1 MRTLI
6 GAPLFWFKRLSL
18 ATIVLLV
25 LGLASEFVYRSA
37 LDAQRDRVYAE
48 FQLAAAQHID
58 TLRKRLEG
66 VLDLQQLLANHVDV
80 AGPGSDQEFGQV
92 TRPLMRVHPF
102 IAAIVYAEI
111 DPRSEGIRYPVR
123 YALSDGAWPQPGA
136 NLADEGPDA
145 QSAIEAALA
154 SGDTIATPPLAS
166 SADTGTAD
174 GIRLFARAGDGLTA
188 VFMHLND
195 LAESTLWAG
204 MDPDA
209 RDMAFTIVDASTDP
223 TRAHEIYRDTVDTHF
238 ETAYAEAI
246 PFADRRWLVMATPM
260 PRHYELAPQAG
271 VKRQRYAGW
280 AITLLATLIV
290 AFLQSRN
297 AVIRGHVAR
306 RTAELARSNQM
317 LAETNAT
324 LEAEIRQRIA
334 SENALRESATLQQA
348 ILHSADYAIILT
360 DREGVVRVFN
370 PAAER
375 MLGCRTDEVVG
386 KRTPSAFIDPNDLA
400 RMAEATGQSGFAA
413 LLATTREQDSTDP
426 LELDLCR
433 SDGGRIP
440 ASIAISPL
448 VDASHGA
455 ITGYLAIAADITHR
469 KAAESRILHLAH
481 FDPLTDLPNRS
492 LLHTRLEEA
501 LDHASTCKQPLAV
514 LFLDLDRFKY
524 VNDSLGHQAG
534 DALLK
539 AVSGRFRHCVREQDT
554 VARMGGDEFIV
565 VLADLEGRDHASE
578 VAGRIIEALNAPF
591 EIKGHRLT
599 VTPSIGISIYPEDGD
614 KADLLIKHADAA
626 MYHAKEQGRNNYQF
640 YERRFSTDVSARLN
654 LENRLRR
661 ALERSEFEVYYQ
673 PQVETS
679 TGEFI
684 GLEALLRWRDPEHGL
699 VSPDEF
705 IPVAEDSGLIVPI
718 GEWVMRT
725 ACHQN
730 QAWRAARL
738 LDVPVAVNLSARQ
751 FDERTLLGT
760 MAGILEETGL
770 PANRLELELT
780 ETLIMRN
787 PEVTAELLDAGKR
800 LGVLISV
807 DDFGT
812 GYSSL
817 AYLKRFPIDRLK
829 IDRSFIADIETEPDD
844 AAIAQTIIAMAQTLR
859 IDVLAEGVETVAQLR
874 MLRHWAC
881 NAYQG
886 YLCSQPLPTHEMT
899 ALLRGLRAAHMVG
912 LPDLGHA

>member
-1 MRTLI
+1 MTQVLTF
-6 GAPLFWFKRLSL
+6 PFRLLRRFSL
-18 ATIVLLV
+18 AIIVV
-25 LGLASEFVYRSA
+25 VILGLATEFVYQSA

-58 TLRKRLEG
+58 TLRKRIDA
-66 VLDLQQLLANHVDV
+66 VLDLQQLLATHFDV
-80 AGPGSDQEFGQV
+80 AGPGSESEFNQV
-92 TRPLMRVHPF
+92 VRPVMRVHPF
-102 IAAIVYAEI
+102 VAAIVYAEI
-111 DPRSEGIRYPVR
+111 DERESGTRYPVR

-136 NLADEGPDA
+136 DLSREGA
-145 QSAIEAALA
+145 QAVSALVSALKLK
-154 SGDTIATPPLAS
+154 STHATPLMPS
-166 SADTGTAD
+166 PDGDSND
-174 GIRLFARAGDGLTA
+174 GIRLFSAAGGGVTA

-195 LAESTLWAG
+195 LAQSTLWAG

-209 RDMAFTIVDASTDP
+209 RDMAFTILDASADP
-223 TRAHEIYRDTVDTHF
+223 RTANEIYRDTVQDGF

-246 PFADRRWLVMATPM
+246 PFANRRWLVMATPT
-260 PRHYELAPQAG
+260 PNHYVLDPQPA
-271 VKRQRYAGW
+271 VQRQRYAGW
-280 AITLLATLIV
+280 AITVLATLIV
-290 AFLQSRN
+290 AFLQTHN
-297 AVIRGHVAR
+297 AVIRGHVQR

-317 LAETNAT
+317 LAETNTT

-334 SENALRESATLQQA
+334 SEAALRESTTLQQA

-360 DREGVVRVFN
+360 DNTGVVRVFN
-370 PAAER
+370 PAAEA
-375 MLGCRTDEVVG
+375 MLGCRADEVIA
-386 KRTPSAFIDPNDLA
+386 KRTPIAFVDPDDLA
-400 RMAEATGQSGFAA
+400 QMEHDTGEQGFHA
-413 LLATTREQDSTDP
+413 LLATARNRDATDP
-426 LELDLCR
+426 LEIELCCN
-433 SDGGRIP
+433 DGGRIP
-440 ASIAISPL
+440 ASMSISPL
-448 VDASHGA
+448 VDAGHGH
-455 ITGYLAIAADITHR
+455 ITGYLAIAADISHR

-492 LLHTRLEEA
+492 LLHSRLEEA
-501 LDHASTCKQPLAV
+501 LDAAATYEQSLAV

-565 VLADLEGRDHASE
+565 VLSELEGLDHATE
-578 VAGRIIEALNAPF
+578 VASRIIEALNAPF
-591 EIKGHRLT
+591 DIKGHRLT
-599 VTPSIGISIYPEDGD
+599 VTPSIGIAIYPQDGD

-640 YERRFSTDVSARLN
+640 YEQRFSTSVSARLN

-661 ALERSEFEVYYQ
+661 ALERDEFELYYQ
-673 PQVETS
+673 PQVETA

-699 VSPDEF
+699 VSPDTF

-718 GEWVMRT
+718 GEWVLRT
-725 ACHQN
+725 ACRQN
-730 QAWRAARL
+730 QAWRTARL

-751 FDERTLLGT
+751 FDEQTLLGSL
-760 MAGILEETGL
+760 AQILDETSL

-787 PEVTAELLDAGKR
+787 PELTADLLDAAKQ
-800 LGVLISV
+800 LGVQISV

-829 IDRSFIADIETEPDD
+829 IDRSFIADIESEPDD
-844 AAIAQTIIAMAQTLR
+844 AAIAQTIIAMAHTLR
-859 IDVLAEGVETVAQLR
+859 INVLAEGVETVAQLN
-874 MLRHWAC
+874 MLRNWAC
-881 NAYQG
+881 GAYQG
-886 YLCSQPLPTHEMT
+886 YLCSHPLPASDMT
-899 ALLRGLRAAHMVG
+899 ALLRGLRAAHMLG
-912 LPDLGHA
+912 LPDVGHA